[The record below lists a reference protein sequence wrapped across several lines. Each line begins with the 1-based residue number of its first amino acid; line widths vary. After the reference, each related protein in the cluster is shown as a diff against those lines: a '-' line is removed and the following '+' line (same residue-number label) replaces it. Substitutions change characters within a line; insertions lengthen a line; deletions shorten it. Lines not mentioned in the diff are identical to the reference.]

1 MISVINRIIGVGLIV
16 ASLAVV
22 GLAKELKKTVT
33 FDEPVKVNGTL
44 VKPGSYNVS
53 FDEATGELTI
63 FKGKKVLVKSS
74 ATLEKLDKSTEQ
86 VYSLWRNPGDEPKTL
101 TAVNLGGGNQAK
113 LVNTGDAK
121 TDSSQ

>member
-1 MISVINRIIGVGLIV
+1 MRVINRIIGVGLIV
-16 ASLAVV
+16 SSLAVV
-22 GLAKELKKTVT
+22 GLAKELKRQVT

-53 FDEATGELTI
+53 FDETTNELTI

-74 ATLEKLDKSTEQ
+74 ATLEKLGKSTEQ
-86 VYSLWRNPGDEPKTL
+86 VYSLWRNPGAEPKTL
-101 TAVNLGGGNQAK
+101 VAVNLGSGNQAK
-113 LVNTGDAK
+113 LTNTGETK